1 MGPTGG
7 GALRAEGRGLA
18 AVAGGAS
25 EGDKAVVALA
35 VASPRESCR
44 RHPGPRASRLP
55 TEARV
60 CTPDSASHSPL
71 ASRAVSPASCVNFTA
86 EETDI
91 EEIKKMTKIR
101 ELPSRNCC
109 LIRGKNA
116 HATASGIFAY
126 LNYHVPRTRREILET
141 LIKGLQRL
149 EYRGYDS
156 AGVGFDGGN
165 DKDWEANACK
175 IQLIK
180 KKGKVKALDEEVHKQ
195 QDMDLDIEFD
205 VHFGIAH
212 TRWATHG
219 EPNPVNSHPQRS
231 DKNNEFIVIHNGIIT
246 NYKDLKKFLES
257 KGYDFE
263 SETDTETIAKL
274 VKYMYDNQESQDT
287 SFTTLVERVIQ
298 QLEGA
303 FALVFKSVHFPGQA
317 VGTRRGSPLLIAVR
331 SEHKL
336 STDHI
341 PILYRTGKDKKGS
354 CNLSRVDSTTC
365 LFPVEEKA
373 VEYYFASDA
382 SAVIEHTNRV
392 IFLEDDDV
400 AAVVDGRLSIHRI
413 KRTAGDHPGRAVQT
427 LQMEL
432 QQIMKGNFSSFMQKE
447 IFEQPES
454 VVNTMRGRVNFD
466 DYTVNLGGLKDHIKE
481 IQRCRRL
488 ILIACGTSYHAGV
501 ATRQVLEEL
510 TELPVMVELAS
521 DFLDR
526 NTPVFRDDV
535 CFFLSQ
541 SGETADTLMGL
552 RYCKERGALTVGITN
567 TVGSSISRETDCGV
581 HINAGPE
588 IGVASTKTRQVLEEL
603 TELPVMVELASDFLD
618 RNTPVFRDDV
628 CFFLSQSGETADT
641 LMGLRYCKERGA
653 LTVGITNTVGSSISR
668 ETDCGVHINAGPE
681 IGVAST
687 KAYTSQFV
695 SLVMFALMMCDDR
708 ISMQERRKEI
718 MLGLKRL
725 PDLIKEVLSM
735 DDEIQKLATELY
747 HQKSVLI
754 MGRGYHYATCLEGA
768 LKIKEIT
775 YMHSEGILAGELKHG
790 PLALVD
796 KLMPVIMIIM
806 RDHTYAKC
814 QNALQ
819 QVVARQGRPVVICD
833 KEDTETIKN
842 TKRTIKVPHSVDCL
856 QGILSVIPLQLL
868 AFHLAVLRGYDVDF
882 PRNLAKSVTVE

>member
-1 MGPTGG
+1 M
-7 GALRAEGRGLA
+7 
-18 AVAGGAS
+18 
-25 EGDKAVVALA
+25 
-35 VASPRESCR
+35 C
-44 RHPGPRASRLP
+44 
-55 TEARV
+55 
-60 CTPDSASHSPL
+60 
-71 ASRAVSPASCVNFTA
+71 
-86 EETDI
+86 
-91 EEIKKMTKIR
+91 
-101 ELPSRNCC
+101 
-109 LIRGKNA
+109 
-116 HATASGIFAY
+116 GIFAY
-126 LNYHVPRTRREILET
+126 LNYHVPRTRREILEI
-141 LIKGLQRL
+141 LLKGLRRL

-156 AGVGFDGGN
+156 AGVGIDGGN
-165 DKDWEANACK
+165 SKEWETNSRT

-180 KKGKVKALDEEVHKQ
+180 QKGKVKALDEEIHKQ
-195 QDMDLDIEFD
+195 QDIDLDVEFD
-205 VHFGIAH
+205 VHLGIAH

-219 EPNPVNSHPQRS
+219 APSPVNSHPQRS
-231 DKNNEFIVIHNGIIT
+231 DKCNEFIVIHNGIIT
-246 NYKDLKKFLES
+246 NYKDLRKFLES
-257 KGYDFE
+257 KGYEFE

-274 VKYMYDNQESQDT
+274 VKYMYDNREDDDI
-287 SFTTLVERVIQ
+287 SFATLVEQVTQ

-303 FALVFKSVHFPGQA
+303 FALVFKSVHYPGEA
-317 VGTRRGSPLLIAVR
+317 VGTRRGGPLLIGVR
-331 SEHKL
+331 SDHKL

-341 PILYRTGKDKKGS
+341 PVLYRSTGKDKKPCTS
-354 CNLSRVDSTTC
+354 MPRADQDTC
-365 LFPVEEKA
+365 LFPVDEKA

-400 AAVVDGRLSIHRI
+400 AAVSDGRLSIHRI
-413 KRTAGDHPGRAVQT
+413 KRTVGDHPARAIQT

-432 QQIMKGNFSSFMQKE
+432 QQIMKGNYSSFMQKE

-454 VVNTMRGRVNFD
+454 VVNTMRGRINFD
-466 DYTVNLGGLKDHIKE
+466 DNTVTLGGLKDHIKE

-535 CFFLSQ
+535 CFFISQ
-541 SGETADTLMGL
+541 SGETADSLM
-552 RYCKERGALTVGITN
+552 A
-567 TVGSSISRETDCGV
+567 
-581 HINAGPE
+581 
-588 IGVASTKTRQVLEEL
+588 
-603 TELPVMVELASDFLD
+603 
-618 RNTPVFRDDV
+618 
-628 CFFLSQSGETADT
+628 
-641 LMGLRYCKERGA
+641 LRYCKERGA

-695 SLVMFALMMCDDR
+695 ALIMFALLMCDDR
-708 ISMQERRKEI
+708 ISMQPRRREI
-718 MLGLKRL
+718 IQGLRIL
-725 PDLIKEVLSM
+725 PDLIKEVLSL
-735 DDEIQKLATELY
+735 DDEIQRLAAELY
-747 HQKSVLI
+747 QQKSVLI

-806 RDHTYAKC
+806 RDHTYIKC

-819 QVVARQGRPVVICD
+819 QVVARQGRPIVICD
-833 KEDTETIKN
+833 RDDYETIKN
-842 TKRTIKVPHSVDCL
+842 SSRTIEVPHSVDCL
-856 QGILSVIPLQLL
+856 QGVLSVIPLQLL
-868 AFHLAVLRGYDVDF
+868 SFHLAVLRGYDVDC

>member
-1 MGPTGG
+1 M
-7 GALRAEGRGLA
+7 
-18 AVAGGAS
+18 
-25 EGDKAVVALA
+25 
-35 VASPRESCR
+35 C
-44 RHPGPRASRLP
+44 
-55 TEARV
+55 
-60 CTPDSASHSPL
+60 
-71 ASRAVSPASCVNFTA
+71 
-86 EETDI
+86 
-91 EEIKKMTKIR
+91 
-101 ELPSRNCC
+101 
-109 LIRGKNA
+109 
-116 HATASGIFAY
+116 GIFAY

-156 AGVGFDGGN
+156 AGVGVDGGN

-180 KKGKVKALDEEVHKQ
+180 KKGKVKALDEEVNKQ

-205 VHFGIAH
+205 VHLGIAH

-246 NYKDLKKFLES
+246 NYKDLRKFLES

-263 SETDTETIAKL
+263 SETDTESIAKL
-274 VKYMYDNQESQDT
+274 VKYMYDNRESDDI

-303 FALVFKSVHFPGQA
+303 FALVFKSVHYPGQA
-317 VGTRRGSPLLIAVR
+317 VGT
-331 SEHKL
+331 
-336 STDHI
+336 
-341 PILYRTGKDKKGS
+341 
-354 CNLSRVDSTTC
+354 
-365 LFPVEEKA
+365 
-373 VEYYFASDA
+373 

-535 CFFLSQ
+535 CFF
-541 SGETADTLMGL
+541 
-552 RYCKERGALTVGITN
+552 I
-567 TVGSSISRETDCGV
+567 
-581 HINAGPE
+581 
-588 IGVASTKTRQVLEEL
+588 
-603 TELPVMVELASDFLD
+603 
-618 RNTPVFRDDV
+618 
-628 CFFLSQSGETADT
+628 SQSGETADT

-718 MLGLKRL
+718 VLGLKGL

-735 DDEIQKLATELY
+735 DDEIQKLAIELY

-806 RDHTYAKC
+806 RDNTYAKC

>member
-1 MGPTGG
+1 M
-7 GALRAEGRGLA
+7 
-18 AVAGGAS
+18 
-25 EGDKAVVALA
+25 
-35 VASPRESCR
+35 C
-44 RHPGPRASRLP
+44 
-55 TEARV
+55 
-60 CTPDSASHSPL
+60 
-71 ASRAVSPASCVNFTA
+71 
-86 EETDI
+86 
-91 EEIKKMTKIR
+91 
-101 ELPSRNCC
+101 
-109 LIRGKNA
+109 
-116 HATASGIFAY
+116 GIFAY
-126 LNYHVPRTRREILET
+126 LNYHVPRTRREILEI

-156 AGVGFDGGN
+156 AGVGIDGGN
-165 DKDWEANACK
+165 SKEWETNCK
-175 IQLIK
+175 AIHLIK
-180 KKGKVKALDEEVHKQ
+180 QRGKVKALDEEIHKQ
-195 QDMDLDIEFD
+195 QDLDLDVEFD
-205 VHFGIAH
+205 VHLGIAH

-219 EPNPVNSHPQRS
+219 APSPVNSHPQRS
-231 DKNNEFIVIHNGIIT
+231 DKGNEFIVIHNGIIT
-246 NYKDLKKFLES
+246 NYKDLRKFLES

-274 VKYMYDNQESQDT
+274 VKYMYDNRESGDI
-287 SFTTLVERVIQ
+287 SFATLVERVTQ

-303 FALVFKSVHFPGQA
+303 FALVFKSVHYPGEA
-317 VGTRRGSPLLIAVR
+317 VGTRRGGPLLIGVR
-331 SEHKL
+331 SDHKL

-341 PILYRTGKDKKGS
+341 PILYCSSGKDKKS
-354 CNLSRVDSTTC
+354 CSTLPRMDQDTC
-365 LFPVEEKA
+365 LFPVDEKA

-400 AAVVDGRLSIHRI
+400 AAVSDGRLSIHRM
-413 KRTAGDHPGRAVQT
+413 KRTAGDHPARAIQT

-432 QQIMKGNFSSFMQKE
+432 QQIMKGNYSSYMQKE

-454 VVNTMRGRVNFD
+454 VINTMRGRVNFD
-466 DYTVNLGGLKDHIKE
+466 DNSVTLGGLKDHIKE

-488 ILIACGTSYHAGV
+488 IVIACGTSYHAGV

-535 CFFLSQ
+535 CFFISQ
-541 SGETADTLMGL
+541 SGETADSLL
-552 RYCKERGALTVGITN
+552 AL
-567 TVGSSISRETDCGV
+567 
-581 HINAGPE
+581 H
-588 IGVASTKTRQVLEEL
+588 
-603 TELPVMVELASDFLD
+603 
-618 RNTPVFRDDV
+618 
-628 CFFLSQSGETADT
+628 
-641 LMGLRYCKERGA
+641 YCKERGA

-695 SLVMFALMMCDDR
+695 ALIMFALLMCADR
-708 ISMQERRKEI
+708 ISMQPRRREI
-718 MLGLKRL
+718 IQGLRML
-725 PDLIKEVLSM
+725 PELIKEVLSL
-735 DDEIQKLATELY
+735 DDEIQRLATELY
-747 HQKSVLI
+747 QQKSVLI

-806 RDHTYAKC
+806 RDHTYSKC
-814 QNALQ
+814 QNAFQ
-819 QVVARQGRPVVICD
+819 QVVARQGRPIVICD
-833 KEDTETIKN
+833 KDDYETISN
-842 TKRTIKVPHSVDCL
+842 SSRTIKVPHCVDCL

-868 AFHLAVLRGYDVDF
+868 SFHLAVLRGYDVDC

>member
-1 MGPTGG
+1 M
-7 GALRAEGRGLA
+7 
-18 AVAGGAS
+18 
-25 EGDKAVVALA
+25 
-35 VASPRESCR
+35 C
-44 RHPGPRASRLP
+44 
-55 TEARV
+55 
-60 CTPDSASHSPL
+60 
-71 ASRAVSPASCVNFTA
+71 
-86 EETDI
+86 
-91 EEIKKMTKIR
+91 
-101 ELPSRNCC
+101 
-109 LIRGKNA
+109 
-116 HATASGIFAY
+116 GIFAY
-126 LNYHVPRTRREILET
+126 LNYHVPRTRRDILEIL
-141 LIKGLQRL
+141 LKGLRRL

-156 AGVGFDGGN
+156 AGVGIDGGN
-165 DKDWEANACK
+165 GKEWESNAK
-175 IQLIK
+175 SIQLIK
-180 KKGKVKALDEEVHKQ
+180 QRGKVKALDEEINKQ
-195 QDMDLDIEFD
+195 QDIDLDVEFD
-205 VHFGIAH
+205 VHLGIAH

-219 EPNPVNSHPQRS
+219 VPSPVNSHPQRS
-231 DKNNEFIVIHNGIIT
+231 DKSNEFIVIHNGIIT
-246 NYKDLKKFLES
+246 NYKDLRKFLES
-257 KGYDFE
+257 KGYEFE

-274 VKYMYDNQESQDT
+274 VKYMYDNRESDDIN
-287 SFTTLVERVIQ
+287 FATLVERVTQ

-303 FALVFKSVHFPGQA
+303 FALVFKSVHYPGEA
-317 VGTRRGSPLLIAVR
+317 VGTRRGSPLLIGVR
-331 SEHKL
+331 SDHKL

-341 PILYRTGKDKKGS
+341 PVLYRSCKFKFVFLFCNLSTCNWICVTEAQFFSVFSAGKDKKS
-354 CNLSRVDSTTC
+354 CSALPRTDQDTC
-365 LFPVEEKA
+365 LFPVDEKA

-400 AAVVDGRLSIHRI
+400 AAVMDGRLSIHRI
-413 KRTAGDHPGRAVQT
+413 KRKTGDYPARAIQT

-432 QQIMKGNFSSFMQKE
+432 QQIMKGNYSSFMQKE

-454 VVNTMRGRVNFD
+454 VVNTMRGRINFD
-466 DYTVNLGGLKDHIKE
+466 NNTVTLGGLKDHIKE

-535 CFFLSQ
+535 CFFISQ
-541 SGETADTLMGL
+541 SGETADSLLAL

-588 IGVASTKTRQVLEEL
+588 V
-603 TELPVMVELASDFLD
+603 
-618 RNTPVFRDDV
+618 
-628 CFFLSQSGETADT
+628 
-641 LMGLRYCKERGA
+641 
-653 LTVGITNTVGSSISR
+653 
-668 ETDCGVHINAGPE
+668 
-681 IGVAST
+681 GVAST

-695 SLVMFALMMCDDR
+695 ALIMFALLMCDDR
-708 ISMQERRKEI
+708 ISMQPRRREI
-718 MLGLKRL
+718 IQGLRVL
-725 PDLIKEVLSM
+725 PDLIKEVLSL

-747 HQKSVLI
+747 QQKSVLI

-806 RDHTYAKC
+806 RDHTYTKC

-819 QVVARQGRPVVICD
+819 QVVARQGRPIVVCD
-833 KEDTETIKN
+833 KDDYETIKN
-842 TKRTIKVPHSVDCL
+842 SSRTIKVPHCVDCL

-868 AFHLAVLRGYDVDF
+868 SFHLAVLRGYDVDC

>member
-1 MGPTGG
+1 M
-7 GALRAEGRGLA
+7 
-18 AVAGGAS
+18 
-25 EGDKAVVALA
+25 
-35 VASPRESCR
+35 C
-44 RHPGPRASRLP
+44 
-55 TEARV
+55 
-60 CTPDSASHSPL
+60 
-71 ASRAVSPASCVNFTA
+71 
-86 EETDI
+86 
-91 EEIKKMTKIR
+91 
-101 ELPSRNCC
+101 
-109 LIRGKNA
+109 
-116 HATASGIFAY
+116 GIFAY
-126 LNYHVPRTRREILET
+126 LNYQVPRTRRDILEIL
-141 LIKGLQRL
+141 LKGLRRL

-156 AGVGFDGGN
+156 AGVGIDGGN
-165 DKDWEANACK
+165 GKEWESNAK
-175 IQLIK
+175 SIQLIK
-180 KKGKVKALDEEVHKQ
+180 QSGKVKALDDEIHKQ
-195 QDMDLDIEFD
+195 QDIDLDVEFD
-205 VHFGIAH
+205 VHLGIAH

-219 EPNPVNSHPQRS
+219 APSPVNSHPHRS
-231 DKNNEFIVIHNGIIT
+231 DKSNEFIVIHNGIIT
-246 NYKDLKKFLES
+246 NYKDLRKFLES

-263 SETDTETIAKL
+263 SETDTESIAKL
-274 VKYMYDNQESQDT
+274 VKYMFDNRESDDI

-303 FALVFKSVHFPGQA
+303 FALVFKSVHYPGEA
-317 VGTRRGSPLLIAVR
+317 VCTRRGSPLLIGVR
-331 SEHKL
+331 SDHKL
-336 STDHI
+336 SSDHI
-341 PILYRTGKDKKGS
+341 PVLYRSSTKDKKS
-354 CNLSRVDSTTC
+354 CSGLPRTDQDTC

-400 AAVVDGRLSIHRI
+400 AAVMEGRLSIHRM
-413 KRTAGDHPGRAVQT
+413 KRRAGDYPARAIQT

-432 QQIMKGNFSSFMQKE
+432 QQIMKGNYSTFMQKE

-466 DYTVNLGGLKDHIKE
+466 DNTVTLGGLKDHIKE

-535 CFFLSQ
+535 CFFISQ
-541 SGETADTLMGL
+541 SGETADSLLAL
-552 RYCKERGALTVGITN
+552 RYCKERGALTVG
-567 TVGSSISRETDCGV
+567 V
-581 HINAGPE
+581 
-588 IGVASTKTRQVLEEL
+588 
-603 TELPVMVELASDFLD
+603 
-618 RNTPVFRDDV
+618 
-628 CFFLSQSGETADT
+628 
-641 LMGLRYCKERGA
+641 
-653 LTVGITNTVGSSISR
+653 TNTVGSSISR

-695 SLVMFALMMCDDR
+695 ALIMFALLMCDDR
-708 ISMQERRKEI
+708 ISMQPRRREI
-718 MLGLKRL
+718 IQGLRVL
-725 PDLIKEVLSM
+725 PDLIKEILAL
-735 DDEIQKLATELY
+735 DDEIQKLAVELY
-747 HQKSVLI
+747 QQKSVLI

-806 RDHTYAKC
+806 RDLTYIKC

-819 QVVARQGRPVVICD
+819 QVVARQGRPIVICD
-833 KEDTETIKN
+833 KDDYETIKN
-842 TKRTIKVPHSVDCL
+842 SSRTIKVPHCVDCL
-856 QGILSVIPLQLL
+856 QGILSVIPLQMLS
-868 AFHLAVLRGYDVDF
+868 FHLAVLRGYDVDC

>member
-1 MGPTGG
+1 MITPPGVGRSLGECPIATLSVTDGHGGDQWEESGCYDDVRCTVCGPYVGSVT
-7 GALRAEGRGLA
+7 RGLA
-18 AVAGGAS
+18 ADWIVTSHRG
-25 EGDKAVVALA
+25 
-35 VASPRESCR
+35 
-44 RHPGPRASRLP
+44 RASM
-55 TEARV
+55 
-60 CTPDSASHSPL
+60 C
-71 ASRAVSPASCVNFTA
+71 
-86 EETDI
+86 
-91 EEIKKMTKIR
+91 
-101 ELPSRNCC
+101 
-109 LIRGKNA
+109 
-116 HATASGIFAY
+116 GIFAY
-126 LNYHVPRTRREILET
+126 LNYHVPRTRREILER

-156 AGVGFDGGN
+156 AGVGIDGGN
-165 DKDWEANACK
+165 EKNWENNANQ

-180 KKGKVKALDEEVHKQ
+180 QKGKVKVLDEEINKQ
-195 QDMDLDIEFD
+195 ENLDLDIEFE
-205 VHFGIAH
+205 VHLGIAH

-219 EPNPVNSHPQRS
+219 EPSPTNSHPQRS

-257 KGYDFE
+257 KGYEFE

-274 VKYMYDNQESQDT
+274 AKYMYDNRENDGI
-287 SFTTLVERVIQ
+287 SFATLVERVIQ

-303 FALVFKSVHFPGQA
+303 FALVFKSVHYPGQA
-317 VGTRRGSPLLIAVR
+317 VGTRRGSPLLMGVR

-341 PILYRTGKDKKGS
+341 PILYRSGMDKKGS
-354 CNLSRVDSTTC
+354 CSMTRVDSTTC
-365 LFPVEEKA
+365 LFPVDEKA

-392 IFLEDDDV
+392 IYLEDDDV
-400 AAVVDGRLSIHRI
+400 AAVVEGRLSIHRI
-413 KRTAGDHPGRAVQT
+413 KRSAGDHPARAIQT

-466 DYTVNLGGLKDHIKE
+466 DLTVILGGLKDHLKE

-501 ATRQVLEEL
+501 ATRQILEEL

-535 CFFLSQ
+535 CFFISQ
-541 SGETADTLMGL
+541 SGETADTL
-552 RYCKERGALTVGITN
+552 
-567 TVGSSISRETDCGV
+567 
-581 HINAGPE
+581 
-588 IGVASTKTRQVLEEL
+588 
-603 TELPVMVELASDFLD
+603 LA
-618 RNTPVFRDDV
+618 
-628 CFFLSQSGETADT
+628 
-641 LMGLRYCKERGA
+641 LRYCKERGA

-695 SLVMFALMMCDDR
+695 SLVMFALMVCDDR
-708 ISMQERRKEI
+708 ISMQGRRKEI
-718 MLGLKRL
+718 MNGLKIL
-725 PDLIKEVLSM
+725 PDNIKEVLSL
-735 DDEIQKLATELY
+735 DDEIQKLAEELY
-747 HQKSVLI
+747 QQKSVLI

-806 RDHTYAKC
+806 RDHAYNKC

-833 KEDTETIKN
+833 KADTETIN
-842 TKRTIKVPHSVDCL
+842 SIKRTIKVPHTVDCL

-868 AFHLAVLRGYDVDF
+868 AFHLAVLRGYDVDC

>member
-1 MGPTGG
+1 M
-7 GALRAEGRGLA
+7 
-18 AVAGGAS
+18 
-25 EGDKAVVALA
+25 
-35 VASPRESCR
+35 C
-44 RHPGPRASRLP
+44 
-55 TEARV
+55 
-60 CTPDSASHSPL
+60 
-71 ASRAVSPASCVNFTA
+71 
-86 EETDI
+86 
-91 EEIKKMTKIR
+91 
-101 ELPSRNCC
+101 
-109 LIRGKNA
+109 
-116 HATASGIFAY
+116 GIFAY
-126 LNYHVPRTRREILET
+126 LNYHVPRTRREILEI

-156 AGVGFDGGN
+156 AGVGIDGGN
-165 DKDWEANACK
+165 GKDWESNAK
-175 IQLIK
+175 SIQLIK
-180 KKGKVKALDEEVHKQ
+180 QRGKVKALDEEINKQ
-195 QDMDLDIEFD
+195 QDIDLDVEFD
-205 VHFGIAH
+205 VHLGIAH

-219 EPNPVNSHPQRS
+219 APSPVNSHPHRS
-231 DKNNEFIVIHNGIIT
+231 DKTNEFIVIHNGIIT
-246 NYKDLKKFLES
+246 NYKDLRKFLES
-257 KGYDFE
+257 KGYEFE

-274 VKYMYDNQESQDT
+274 VKYMYDNRENDDI
-287 SFTTLVERVIQ
+287 SFATLVERVTQ

-303 FALVFKSVHFPGQA
+303 FALVFKSVHYPGEA
-317 VGTRRGSPLLIAVR
+317 VGTRRGSPLLMGVR
-331 SEHKL
+331 SDHKL

-341 PILYRTGKDKKGS
+341 PVLYRCSKEKKS
-354 CNLSRVDSTTC
+354 CGALPRADQDTC
-365 LFPVEEKA
+365 LFPVDEKA

-400 AAVVDGRLSIHRI
+400 AAVMEGRLSIHRI
-413 KRTAGDHPGRAVQT
+413 KRRAGDYPARAIQT

-432 QQIMKGNFSSFMQKE
+432 QQIMKGNYSSFMQKE

-466 DYTVNLGGLKDHIKE
+466 NNTVTLGGLKDHIKE

-535 CFFLSQ
+535 CFFISQ
-541 SGETADTLMGL
+541 SGETADSLMAL
-552 RYCKERGALTVGITN
+552 RYCKERGALTVG
-567 TVGSSISRETDCGV
+567 V
-581 HINAGPE
+581 
-588 IGVASTKTRQVLEEL
+588 
-603 TELPVMVELASDFLD
+603 
-618 RNTPVFRDDV
+618 
-628 CFFLSQSGETADT
+628 
-641 LMGLRYCKERGA
+641 
-653 LTVGITNTVGSSISR
+653 TNTVGSSISR

-695 SLVMFALMMCDDR
+695 ALIMFALLMCDDR
-708 ISMQERRKEI
+708 ISVQPRRREI
-718 MLGLKRL
+718 IQGLRVL
-725 PDLIKEVLSM
+725 PDLIKEVLSL

-747 HQKSVLI
+747 QQKSVLI

-806 RDHTYAKC
+806 RDHTYTKC

-819 QVVARQGRPVVICD
+819 QVVARQGRPIVVCD
-833 KEDTETIKN
+833 KDDYETIKN
-842 TKRTIKVPHSVDCL
+842 SSRTIKVPHCVDCL

-868 AFHLAVLRGYDVDF
+868 SFHLAVLRGYDVDC

>member
-1 MGPTGG
+1 M
-7 GALRAEGRGLA
+7 
-18 AVAGGAS
+18 
-25 EGDKAVVALA
+25 
-35 VASPRESCR
+35 C
-44 RHPGPRASRLP
+44 
-55 TEARV
+55 
-60 CTPDSASHSPL
+60 
-71 ASRAVSPASCVNFTA
+71 
-86 EETDI
+86 
-91 EEIKKMTKIR
+91 
-101 ELPSRNCC
+101 
-109 LIRGKNA
+109 
-116 HATASGIFAY
+116 GIFAY
-126 LNYHVPRTRREILET
+126 LNYHVPRTRREILER

-156 AGVGFDGGN
+156 AGVGIDGGN
-165 DKDWEANACK
+165 EKNWENNANQ

-180 KKGKVKALDEEVHKQ
+180 KKGKVKALDEEINKQ
-195 QDMDLDIEFD
+195 EDLDLELEFE
-205 VHFGIAH
+205 VHLGIAH

-219 EPNPVNSHPQRS
+219 EPSPTNSHPQRS

-257 KGYDFE
+257 KGYEFE

-274 VKYMYDNQESQDT
+274 AKYMYDNRENDGI
-287 SFTTLVERVIQ
+287 SFATLVERVIQ

-303 FALVFKSVHFPGQA
+303 FALVFKSVHYPGQA
-317 VGTRRGSPLLIAVR
+317 VGTRRGSPLLMGVQ

-341 PILYRTGKDKKGS
+341 PILYRSVSQSIDYPLEGPPIVMNAGLEKKGS
-354 CNLSRVDSTTC
+354 CSLTRVDSTTC
-365 LFPVEEKA
+365 LFPVDEKA

-392 IFLEDDDV
+392 IYLEDDDV

-413 KRTAGDHPGRAVQT
+413 KRSAGDHPARAIQT

-466 DYTVNLGGLKDHIKE
+466 DLTVNLGGLKDHLKE

-501 ATRQVLEEL
+501 ATRQILEEL

-535 CFFLSQ
+535 CFFISQ
-541 SGETADTLMGL
+541 SGETADTL
-552 RYCKERGALTVGITN
+552 
-567 TVGSSISRETDCGV
+567 
-581 HINAGPE
+581 
-588 IGVASTKTRQVLEEL
+588 
-603 TELPVMVELASDFLD
+603 LA
-618 RNTPVFRDDV
+618 
-628 CFFLSQSGETADT
+628 
-641 LMGLRYCKERGA
+641 LRYCKERGA

-695 SLVMFALMMCDDR
+695 ALVMFALMVCDDR
-708 ISMQERRKEI
+708 ISMQDRRKQI
-718 MLGLKRL
+718 MHGLKML
-725 PDLIKEVLSM
+725 PDNIKEVLSL
-735 DDEIQKLATELY
+735 DDEIQKLAAELY
-747 HQKSVLI
+747 QQKSVLI

-796 KLMPVIMIIM
+796 KLMPVIMIIV
-806 RDHTYAKC
+806 RDHAYTKC

-833 KEDTETIKN
+833 KEDTETIN
-842 TKRTIKVPHSVDCL
+842 TIKRTIKVPHTVDCL

-868 AFHLAVLRGYDVDF
+868 AFHLAVLRGYDVDC